1 VVLAAER
8 RDLAPV
14 PVGLIN
20 GTTYRDGTQPP
31 FRPLAV
37 IEAIRHVIRHPR
49 AAAQDI
55 ISMIGPPDFIT
66 GCTVTG
72 ASKPL
77 PRASPPN
84 CGSRQ
89 RSQ

>member
-31 FRPLAV
+31 FRPLAA
-37 IEAIRHVIRHPR
+37 IEAIRYVIRHPR

-55 ISMIGPPDFIT
+55 ISMIGPTLGPP
-66 GCTVTG
+66 CTQAYCRCSFCVG
-72 ASKPL
+72 
-77 PRASPPN
+77 PRP
-84 CGSRQ
+84 
-89 RSQ
+89 